1 MFPSP
6 REGKPESVVVRDG
19 EVGAGSS
26 WLLLCLAWFFNKV
39 SFWKQRLKTFFF
51 FFFKL
56 IQLRRSLSASPGYTF
71 SMGPLSWLP
80 GLAMCNGEATELVK
94 STGWAGSVKT
104 MEQEEAPCGWEQ
116 N

>member
-1 MFPSP
+1 MFPFP

-51 FFFKL
+51 FL
-56 IQLRRSLSASPGYTF
+56 INPAKKIF
-71 SMGPLSWLP
+71 VCLP
-80 GLAMCNGEATELVK
+80 RVHLLHGSTILV
-94 STGWAGSVKT
+94 TW
-104 MEQEEAPCGWEQ
+104 PCHV
-116 N
+116 